1 MIALTIQQVVLWC
14 CAGLL
19 LWAAVSDLQRFIIPN
34 KISASLVALYPAY
47 LIAGLLGGTPVD
59 WLGGLIVAVAV
70 FAAGF
75 VLFNFRV
82 LGGGDVKLLAAVS
95 LYAGSQWLVPLIAIT
110 ALAGGVLS
118 LGILA
123 AKMVSLSR
131 LPADLR
137 AAVLPADARFPVLRA
152 AMQTHA
158 PYGAAIA
165 FGGLFIIYQLVR
177 A

>member
-1 MIALTIQQVVLWC
+1 MIAHTIQQVVLWC
-14 CAGLL
+14 SAGLL

-34 KISASLVALYPAY
+34 KISLSLVALYPAY
-47 LIAGLLGGTPVD
+47 LLAGLLGGTPVD
-59 WLGGLIVAVAV
+59 WLGGLIAAAVV
-70 FAAGF
+70 FAVGF
-75 VLFNFRV
+75 ALFSLRV
-82 LGGGDVKLLAAVS
+82 FGGGDVKLLSAVS

-118 LGILA
+118 IGILA

-131 LPADLR
+131 LPHDLR
-137 AAVLPADARFPVLRA
+137 VAVLPGDARFPMLRA
-152 AMQTHA
+152 AMQTQA

>member
-19 LWAAVSDLQRFIIPN
+19 LWAAFSDLQRFIIPN
-34 KISASLVALYPAY
+34 KISLSLVTLYPAY
-47 LIAGLLGGTPVD
+47 VLAGLFGGAPVE
-59 WLGGLIVAVAV
+59 WLGGLIAAAVV
-70 FAAGF
+70 FAVGF
-75 VLFNFRV
+75 ALFSFRV
-82 LGGGDVKLLAAVS
+82 LGGGDVKLLAAIS
-95 LYAGSQWLVPLIAIT
+95 LYAGSQWLVALIAIT

-118 LGILA
+118 IGILA

-131 LPADLR
+131 LPQDLR
-137 AAVLPADARFPVLRA
+137 AAMLPGEVRFPVLRA

>member
-1 MIALTIQQVVLWC
+1 MIAHTIQQVVLWC

-34 KISASLVALYPAY
+34 RISLGLVALYPAY
-47 LIAGLLGGTPVD
+47 LIAGLFGGVAVD
-59 WLGGLIVAVAV
+59 WLGGLIVAAVV

-82 LGGGDVKLLAAVS
+82 FGGGDVKLLSAVA
-95 LYAGSQWLVPLIAIT
+95 LYAGSQWLVPLVAIT

-118 LGILA
+118 IGILA
-123 AKMVSLSR
+123 SKMVSLSR

-152 AMQTHA
+152 AMQTQA

-165 FGGLFIIYQLVR
+165 FGGLFIIFQLIR